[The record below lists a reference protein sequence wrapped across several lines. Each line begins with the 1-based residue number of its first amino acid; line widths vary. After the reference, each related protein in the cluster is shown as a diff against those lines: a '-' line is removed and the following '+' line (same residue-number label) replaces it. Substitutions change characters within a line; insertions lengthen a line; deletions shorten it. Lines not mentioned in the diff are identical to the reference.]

1 MARQMTY
8 AQAISEAT
16 VQGMQKDSNVLVMG
30 LGVDDPKG
38 IFGTTLEAR
47 KKFGLNRVISTP
59 ASENAMTGV
68 AIGAALNGKRPI
80 FVHAR
85 NDFMFLALDQIINNA
100 SKWKYVYGE
109 NSNVP
114 IVVRGI
120 IGKGWGQGPTHS
132 QSIQSIVAHFPGLYV
147 AMPSTPYIA
156 KGILLK
162 SLELN
167 VPVVIFEHRRLY
179 DFKQDVPT
187 GKYVL
192 DFGKAKIFKRGKDVT
207 VVATSILVHQALRAA
222 KIVSKFG
229 ISVEVVDPITISPL
243 DEKTIIS
250 SVKKTG
256 RLVCADTSWLRC
268 GVASEISAVVAE
280 KAFQFLKAPIKR
292 IALPECPCPV
302 SRQLEDFFY
311 KDYQDIVRAC
321 FQSVGKKMPV
331 NLIKEKEE
339 DPFLGPY

>member
-1 MARQMTY
+1 MTY
-8 AQAISEAT
+8 AQAISQAT
-16 VQGMQKDSNVLVMG
+16 VLAMKENSNVMIMG
-30 LGVDDPKG
+30 LGVDDVNG

-47 KKFGLNRVISTP
+47 KRFGIDRVVGTP

-100 SKWKYVYGE
+100 SKWKYVYGK

-114 IVVRGI
+114 IVVRAI

-132 QSIQSIVAHFPGLYV
+132 QSIQSMVVHFPGLYV

-162 SLELN
+162 SLELD
-167 VPVVIFEHRRLY
+167 VPVIIFEHRRLY

-187 GKYVL
+187 GKYTL
-192 DFGKAKIFKRGKDVT
+192 DFGKAKVFKRGKDVT
-207 VVATSILVHQALRAA
+207 IVATSILVHQALRAA
-222 KIVSKFG
+222 RIVSKFG
-229 ISVEVVDPITISPL
+229 ISVEVVDPVTISPL

-256 RLVCADTSWLRC
+256 RLICVDTSWLRC

-280 KAFQFLKAPIKR
+280 KAFEFLKAPIKR

-302 SRQLEDFFY
+302 SSRLEEFFY
-311 KDYQDIVRAC
+311 KDYQDIVREC
-321 FQSVGKKMPV
+321 FQAVGKKMPA
-331 NLIKEKEE
+331 NLLKKKEE
-339 DPFLGPY
+339 DLFLGPY

>member
-1 MARQMTY
+1 MSRQITY

-16 VQGMQKDSNVLVMG
+16 VLAMKKDPNVLVMG
-30 LGVDDPKG
+30 LGVDDVKG

-47 KKFGLNRVISTP
+47 KKFGLNRVIGTP

-100 SKWKYVYGE
+100 AKWKYVYG
-109 NSNVP
+109 NDSVVP

-132 QSIQSIVAHFPGLYV
+132 QSIQSVMTHFPGIYV

-156 KGILLK
+156 KGILMK
-162 SLELN
+162 SLESK
-167 VPVVIFEHRRLY
+167 VPVIIFEHRRLY
-179 DFKQDVPT
+179 DFKQYVPEKRYT
-187 GKYVL
+187 V

-207 VVATSILVHQALRAA
+207 VVATSILVHQALKAA
-222 KIVSKFG
+222 KIVSDFG
-229 ISVEVVDPITISPL
+229 ISVEVVDPVTISPL
-243 DEKTIIS
+243 DEKTIIA

-256 RLVCADTSWLRC
+256 RLICADTSWLRC

-280 KAFQFLKAPIKR
+280 KAFSFLKAPIKR

-302 SRQLEDFFY
+302 SRQLEEFFY
-311 KDYQDIVRAC
+311 KDYQDIVCAC
-321 FQSVGKKMPV
+321 FEIVGKKRPN
-331 NLIKEKEE
+331 NLFKEKEE
-339 DPFLGPY
+339 DLFLGPY